1 MSEPEGK
8 KISRRAFIGLGVA
21 AAAALALGGREVFQV
36 LSDRG
41 TTGTTGAAQGGVFN
55 IKDFTIQ
62 RVADDPKYQPDQWRL
77 SVTGMVNQELSLS
90 LDKFLAL
97 PQTQE
102 VREFQC
108 VEGWKVR
115 NCPWEGV
122 TVREIMSLADIKPQ
136 AKYIIFWSD
145 DGVYSD
151 TLTVEQALKPEVML
165 VHKLDG
171 QELTPEQG
179 WPVRLVMPG
188 NYGYKY
194 VKWVGRV
201 VVTDQ
206 PHVGYWEKFGYQE
219 DATIPG

>member
-1 MSEPEGK
+1 MSESEGK
-8 KISRRAFIGLGVA
+8 KISRRTFIGLGVA
-21 AAAALALGGREVFQV
+21 GAAALALGGRELFQA
-36 LSDRG
+36 LSHRG
-41 TTGTTGAAQGGVFN
+41 AAGTTGAAPAGVFS

-62 RVADDPKYQPDQWRL
+62 RVTDDPAYKPDQWRL

-102 VREFQC
+102 VQEFQC
-108 VEGWKVR
+108 VEGWKVHS
-115 NCPWEGV
+115 CPWEGV
-122 TVREIMSLADIKPQ
+122 TVREIMSRADIKPQ
-136 AKYIIFWSD
+136 AKYIVFWSD

-171 QELTPEQG
+171 QELAPGQG

-188 NYGYKY
+188 NFGYKY

-206 PHVGYWEKFGYQE
+206 PHVGYWEKFGYAE

>member
-1 MSEPEGK
+1 VSEQEGK

-21 AAAALALGGREVFQV
+21 AAAALALGGREAFQA
-36 LSDRG
+36 LSHRG
-41 TTGTTGAAQGGVFN
+41 TTGTTGTTQGGVFN

-62 RVADDPKYQPDQWRL
+62 RVTDDPKYQPDQWRL

-115 NCPWEGV
+115 SCPWEGV
-122 TVREIMSLADIKPQ
+122 TVREIMSRADIKPQ

-206 PHVGYWEKFGYQE
+206 PHVGYWEKYGYSE